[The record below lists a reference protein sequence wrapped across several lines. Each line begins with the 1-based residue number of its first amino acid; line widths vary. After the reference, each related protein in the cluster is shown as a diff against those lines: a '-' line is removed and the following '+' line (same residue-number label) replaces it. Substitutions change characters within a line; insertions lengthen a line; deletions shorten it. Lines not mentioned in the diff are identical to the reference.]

1 MNCMEIINSDHM
13 QKHVKDG
20 DCKIVVSK
28 LIAIGTFT
36 SPHINLGYR
45 LQY

>member
-20 DCKIVVSK
+20 DCKIVE